1 MDKKEAKKILKDD
14 YREFLKLP
22 KNIKNDNSI
31 KDLALH
37 EAMRQEE
44 DQWMWQNYL
53 LERGGTSNNDK
64 YMTLKIAKVTN
75 HNIVYMD
82 SISSKMKND
91 KEFFKELYRVRP
103 KYFSWGYL
111 EYGSKKIRSDFDLA
125 LIAIEKNFEDFD
137 NVDSSLLKN
146 LEFLAKAL
154 NVNPKFISKYEYSEK
169 VLKNAEFVKH
179 VNKKNNELIRNYLAS
194 NEFSKDPF
202 DNEDSLEEEEGKVF
216 MLYVFCWFFLSEHQD
231 GVEQFKLTPRIKE
244 KTLFFIERCD
254 FKSMPL
260 LKNVSPEF
268 FKVNKKNKLI
278 EGALKF
284 TNKGYLPSALILQL
298 PKVAIFKA
306 IHIGVELLSLSSFVD
321 TNNLSS
327 YEKAKEA
334 TLRKFKLDF
343 LTLDDNYAG
352 RWRESV
358 AVLFL
363 SNLASCASIYSAEG
377 DEEKGVHYYCTYI
390 LNLIRNKFQSNQFIY
405 STVYEENFD
414 LSAAFSDLGKS
425 ALPEEQKIGLTK
437 LQLVF
442 KAGDC
447 SLVKYK
453 KINEHFETA
462 IQTFI
467 EKININQALLNKI
480 TNFLIEYYGL
490 IIDFHQNQFS
500 GNRREM
506 LKFFSFESNSNI
518 NEDFLKFIQKDKE
531 WLCGINSE
539 SFKIPKEAMS
549 DYFDDEHDEEKKE
562 LKSAKLD
569 IDGYQPI
576 NPKNLSNGI
585 LARVNEIE
593 FWTELHFKIALPISN
608 KKINKNKEFIFL
620 DEMESMKAVTGLGS
634 FYVDTMNKVIKEGKV
649 NFTQAEGTLLKKGE
663 LYAKNIG
670 RRSKNLRLLDE
681 SSLELYY
688 SINYC
693 LPAEILYHLKEEED
707 VVEVATFKFSSDLI
721 SIKENYYTDIIK
733 IIILKYKSGYCE
745 GLAIPF
751 RPQG

>member
-1 MDKKEAKKILKDD
+1 MDKKEAKKILKDN

-22 KNIKNDNSI
+22 KNIRNNNSI

-37 EAMRQEE
+37 EAMRQEG
-44 DQWMWQNYL
+44 DQWKWQYYL
-53 LERGGTSNNDK
+53 LEREGSSNNDK
-64 YMTLKIAKVTN
+64 YMTLKIAEVTN
-75 HNIVYMD
+75 HNIVYMGAL
-82 SISSKMKND
+82 SNKMKGD

-103 KYFSWGYL
+103 KNFSWGYL
-111 EYGSKKIRSDFDLA
+111 EYGSKEIRSDFDLA

-137 NVDSSLLKN
+137 NVDSALLKN

-154 NVNPKFISKYEYSEK
+154 NINPKFISKYEYSEE
-169 VLKNAEFVKH
+169 VLKNSEFVKH
-179 VNKKNNELIRNYLAS
+179 LNKKNNELIRNYLAS

-202 DNEDSLEEEEGKVF
+202 DNEDSLEEEEGKIF
-216 MLYVFCWFFLSEHQD
+216 MLYVICWFFLSEHQD
-231 GVEQFKLTPRIKE
+231 GAEQFKLTPRIKE

-254 FKSMPL
+254 LQNMPL

-278 EGALKF
+278 EVALEYI
-284 TNKGYLPSALILQL
+284 NKGYLPSALILQL

-306 IHIGVELLSLSSFVD
+306 IHIGIELLSLSSFID
-321 TNNLSS
+321 TNNLSF
-327 YEKAKEA
+327 YERAKEE
-334 TLRKFKLDF
+334 TIKKFKLD
-343 LTLDDNYAG
+343 DIYAG

-358 AVLFL
+358 AMLFL
-363 SNLASCASIYSAEG
+363 SSLASCASIYSAEG
-377 DEEKGVHYYCTYI
+377 DEEKGIHYYCTYI

-414 LSAAFSDLGKS
+414 LSAAFRDLGKA
-425 ALPEEQKIGLTK
+425 ALPEEKKIGLTK

-442 KAGDC
+442 KAGDS

-467 EKININQALLNKI
+467 EKTNFNQALLNKI

-490 IIDFHQNQFS
+490 VIDFQKNQFS

-531 WLCGINSE
+531 WFCGINSE

-549 DYFDDEHDEEKKE
+549 DDLDDEEKKE
-562 LKSAKLD
+562 LKSAKLN

-585 LARVNEIE
+585 LARMNEID
-593 FWTELHFKIALPISN
+593 FWADLQFNIALPISN
-608 KKINKNKEFIFL
+608 KKINKDKEFIFL
-620 DEMESMKAVTGLGS
+620 DEMESMKVVTGLGS
-634 FYVDTMNKVIKEGKV
+634 FYIDTMNKFIEEGKV
-649 NFTQAEGTLLKKGE
+649 NFTQAESTLFKKGE

-670 RRSKNLRLLDE
+670 RKSKNLRLLDE
-681 SSLELYY
+681 SSLELNY

-707 VVEVATFKFSSDLI
+707 VEEVATFKFSSDLI
-721 SIKENYYTDIIK
+721 SIEEDYFTDIIK

-751 RPQG
+751 VPQG